1 MADAKR
7 DNNYVTTMMGVS
19 LSDLT
24 TPARVVIDSGRL
36 MTTGIVTNQALQPG
50 VDYDYYDLDETSAT
64 VETHT
69 YRLGGVSGTVVQTVV
84 ITFTDASKGTIATVE
99 YT

>member
-24 TPARVVIDSGRL
+24 TPAQVVIDSGRL

-50 VDYDYYDLDETSAT
+50 VDYDHYELTLTSAT

-69 YRLGGVSGTVVQTVV
+69 YRLGGASGTVVQTVV
-84 ITFTDASKGTIATVE
+84 ITYTDASKETIETAE
-99 YT
+99 YS